1 MKKLLILSI
10 LVTLFIG
17 FSIKTADTYA
27 MPTAYAVPTG
37 TEVISVDFDYDW
49 AHSAKGDLYI
59 TAGVDITIKAY
70 STASTVCVLEDFSQ
84 TTLIEDYDAT
94 VINHYKSIDQSIYWI
109 EEEQKFTF
117 SEIYYDLYVQVETLV
132 DNAHDDGYATGYST
146 GFTNGAQL
154 TYAEAFAVGRQT
166 GRNDVFVAGS
176 QFYGFTLAD
185 SFDYKRGLAD
195 YLATASDVVATAIYN
210 NGFDGYFHDETG
222 LAIDETLSHSYLQGI
237 LAGDEA
243 SYDRGYIDGGN
254 DAFTAKLDSW
264 IVPAIITVLFFGGLI
279 SIISWKR
286 KASE

>member
-27 MPTAYAVPTG
+27 MPTAYAAPTG
-37 TEVISVDFDYDW
+37 SEVISVDFDYDW
-49 AHSAKGDLYI
+49 AHSVKGDLYI
-59 TAGVDITIKAY
+59 TSGVDIAIKAY
-70 STASTVCVLEDFSQ
+70 STASIVCVLSDFSQ

-109 EEEQKFTF
+109 EEKQKFTF

-154 TYAEAFAVGRQT
+154 TYAEAFAVGRQK
-166 GRNDVFVAGS
+166 GRNDVFVEGS

-185 SFDYKRGLAD
+185 SFDYQRGLAN
-195 YLATASDVVATAIYN
+195 YLASAGDAVATAIYN
-210 NGFDGYFHDETG
+210 NGFDGYFHDGTG
-222 LAIDETLSHSYLQGI
+222 LALDETLSHSYLLGI

-254 DAFTAKLDSW
+254 NSFAAKLDTW
-264 IVPAIITVLFFGGLI
+264 IVPAIIIVLFLGGFI

-286 KASE
+286 RKSE